1 MSEFVKKTM
10 IGYKELDSGRSNPE
24 CTHVIL
30 TVKEYDNLLQKIAD
44 AEQETRNE
52 KRKAEEEKRAS
63 QNREQQTI
71 QKANQVIEKWEK
83 ALEKRRGKAPIRRD

>member
-30 TVKEYDNLLQKIAD
+30 TVKEYDNPVSYTHLDVYKRQLQDWPGKSIRCWGSILIPK
-44 AEQETRNE
+44 ETSHRPV
-52 KRKAEEEKRAS
+52 A
-63 QNREQQTI
+63 
-71 QKANQVIEKWEK
+71 
-83 ALEKRRGKAPIRRD
+83 

>member
-44 AEQETRNE
+44 AEQ
-52 KRKAEEEKRAS
+52 
-63 QNREQQTI
+63 
-71 QKANQVIEKWEK
+71 
-83 ALEKRRGKAPIRRD
+83 